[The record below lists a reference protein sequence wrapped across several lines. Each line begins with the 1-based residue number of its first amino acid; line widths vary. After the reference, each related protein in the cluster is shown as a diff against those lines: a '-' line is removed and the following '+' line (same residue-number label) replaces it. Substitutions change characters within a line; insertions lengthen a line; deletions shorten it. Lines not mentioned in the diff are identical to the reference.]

1 MNGHQG
7 VQSTRKEC
15 STDKCVGGGVFFFI
29 LDQKIITVYYGACNI
44 CKMYVN
50 NSKKVGRRETEEISL
65 LVSHTSLK

>member
-1 MNGHQG
+1 MD
-7 VQSTRKEC
+7 TKEFRAPEK
-15 STDKCVGGGVFFFI
+15 SAPQINVWVVVFFFFI